1 MDHSP
6 LTAYVEFEI
15 RKENTTAEQWV
26 ARWAERAL
34 DAWQTW
40 GTTLY
45 ETYPPPSTI
54 EGNYINQFVRRN
66 DVIIPARSGQARR

>member
-1 MDHSP
+1 VYVSV
-6 LTAYVEFEI
+6 TASVLVG
-15 RKENTTAEQWV
+15 QSDV
-26 ARWAERAL
+26 ANL
-34 DAWQTW
+34 GHD
-40 GTTLY
+40 LVY

>member
-1 MDHSP
+1 MRADRGHQFLAKENTMDHSP

-34 DAWQTW
+34 DAWQT
-40 GTTLY
+40 
-45 ETYPPPSTI
+45 
-54 EGNYINQFVRRN
+54 
-66 DVIIPARSGQARR
+66 

>member
-34 DAWQTW
+34 DAWQT
-40 GTTLY
+40 
-45 ETYPPPSTI
+45 
-54 EGNYINQFVRRN
+54 
-66 DVIIPARSGQARR
+66 